1 MATKTGQKAEQ
12 ASDSAALQVLARF
25 GLIAYAGVHLLIG
38 WLALRL
44 AWGASA
50 SNSAD
55 SSGALRTLSA
65 QPFGKILLWLV
76 ATGLVALALWQA
88 SAAIW
93 GYRDCDAA
101 ERVRKRFTSGAK
113 AAIYFALGVSA
124 ASVSLGSRSSSSQSQ
139 QHTTSGVLAWPGGQV
154 IVVIA
159 GLIIIGVGV
168 GSVVKGVTASFDE
181 EIDSSSMPPAAR
193 QGVARLGQVGY
204 VTKGVALGVV
214 GGLLGYAALT
224 FEQSK
229 ARGLDGAMQT
239 ILAQPFGRLL
249 LTTVGLGFVAF
260 GLFAALQSRYRPM

>member
-1 MATKTGQKAEQ
+1 MATKVGRKAEQ
-12 ASDSAALQVLARF
+12 ASDSASLQVLARF

-50 SNSAD
+50 SKSAD
-55 SSGALRTLSA
+55 SSGALRTLAA

-76 ATGLVALALWQA
+76 AAGLLALALWQA

-93 GYRDCDAA
+93 GYRTCDAA
-101 ERVRKRFTSGAK
+101 ERVRRRFTSGAK
-113 AAIYFALGVSA
+113 AAIYLALGVSA
-124 ASVSLGSRSSSSQSQ
+124 ASVSLGSRSSSSASQ

-154 IVVIA
+154 IVVVA

-168 GSVVKGVTASFDE
+168 ASVVKGVTASFSE
-181 EIDSSSMPPAAR
+181 EVDSSSLPPAAQ

-204 VTKGVALGVV
+204 VTKGVALVVV

-249 LTTVGLGFVAF
+249 LTMVGLGFVAF
-260 GLFAALQSRYRPM
+260 GLFATLQSRYRPM

>member
-1 MATKTGQKAEQ
+1 MATKVGEKVEQ
-12 ASDSAALQVLARF
+12 VGDSAALKALARF

-50 SNSAD
+50 SKSAD
-55 SSGALRTLSA
+55 SSGALRTLAA

-76 ATGLVALALWQA
+76 AVGLVALALWQA

-93 GYRDCDAA
+93 GYRNCGAA

-113 AAIYFALGVSA
+113 AAIYVALGVSA
-124 ASVSLGSRSSSSQSQ
+124 ASVSLGSRASSSHSQEG
-139 QHTTSGVLAWPGGQV
+139 TTSGVLAWPGGQV
-154 IVVIA
+154 VVVVA

-168 GSVVKGVTASFDE
+168 AGVVKGATASFSE
-181 EIDSSSMPPAAR
+181 EIDSSSMRPAAR
-193 QGVARLGQVGY
+193 QGVMGLGQVGY

-249 LTTVGLGFVAF
+249 LTIVGLGFVAF
-260 GLFAALQSRYRPM
+260 GLFATLQSRYRPM